1 MDDKAFPPEEVGIDG
16 KLLIPVEDNGAGS
29 PTARRQTRLQERES
43 AEEKGKEMTATLTRK
58 ALAVLMAIVL
68 ALGFV
73 ATPSGQALAV
83 GETGTLIVKGD
94 GLASGD
100 SSNRNNVYALQMFSA
115 EVNGASISYTLNDQ
129 FKTFFR
135 NKVDSCFGKDGVA
148 LSEAAYA
155 YVAALGKNDGTQV
168 TGFAKM
174 AADYVVENRGSF
186 STGLKTATVAAGK
199 NGEKDTATFSDLE
212 FGYYLVLPFGSSST
226 TRGTYAILDSVLS
239 SDSATEINLKSEY
252 PTVDKTIIE
261 NPTENTGNLG
271 IAVDGTWDN
280 VHQME
285 IESLD
290 AVPQNVS
297 IDETSGG
304 KGSSAAV
311 GDTVTFEIT
320 SAVPDMSQ
328 YDEYTFIVTDTLS
341 KGLSLLNSVGDPNIV
356 VTVDGKK
363 LVEGDN
369 KYSFHPSAILHED
382 GTTTLTV
389 DLSDFLTRNKDSF
402 TAGDKIVIRYQ
413 AKVNEDAVIATDPN
427 TNSAKVEYSNDPN
440 KETTGTSTSTETHT
454 YTFGFTINKENEQQQ
469 ALANAQFKIY
479 KDDGDIAFDGTKD
492 DALTFAQK
500 ATSDNIVHYMLDDN
514 QEGEATVI
522 TTDDTNDF
530 MVCGLGEGTYW
541 VEEVAAPTDYN
552 KLSGPIKVTI
562 SAEFNTDGTLKSHT
576 INVYNPDGTPITGGG
591 APSHENDHLITIVN
605 KSGAELPSTGGMGT
619 VIFTV
624 VGVAVVIGGV
634 AWILLRRRSND
645 TRTK

>member
-1 MDDKAFPPEEVGIDG
+1 
-16 KLLIPVEDNGAGS
+16 
-29 PTARRQTRLQERES
+29 
-43 AEEKGKEMTATLTRK
+43 
-58 ALAVLMAIVL
+58 MAIVL

-83 GETGTLIVKGD
+83 GETGTLVVKGD
-94 GLASGD
+94 GIASGD
-100 SSNRNNVYALQMFSA
+100 SSNPNNVYALQMFSA
-115 EVNGASISYTLNDQ
+115 EVNGDSISYKLNEQ
-129 FKTFFR
+129 FKAFFQSE
-135 NKVDSCFGKDGVA
+135 VSGCSGKDGVA
-148 LSEAAYA
+148 LSEAAYS
-155 YVAALGKNDGTQV
+155 YVSALGASDSAVV
-168 TGFAKM
+168 TGFAKK
-174 AADYVVENRGSF
+174 AADYVVENWSNF
-186 STGLKTATVAAGK
+186 SAALKTATVQAGS
-199 NGEKDTATFSDLE
+199 NGQQDTATFSDLE

-261 NPTENTGNLG
+261 NPTGNEGNLG

-341 KGLSLLNSVGDPNIV
+341 KGLSLLNSVDDPNIV

-369 KYSFHPSAILHED
+369 KYSFHPSAISHED

-440 KETTGTSTSTETHT
+440 GDGTGTSTTTETHT
-454 YTFGFTINKENEQQQ
+454 YTFGFTINKVDDENQP
-469 ALANAQFKIY
+469 LADADFKVY
-479 KDDGDIAFDGTKD
+479 KDDGDGQFNAADSALTLVRKDGT
-492 DALTFAQK
+492 
-500 ATSDNIVHYMLDDN
+500 SNPIRYMLAETQNDP
-514 QEGEATVI
+514 TII
-522 TTDDTNDF
+522 TTTTDKF

-541 VEEVAAPTDYN
+541 IEEVNAPEGYN
-552 KLSGPIKVTI
+552 KLSGPMKVTI
-562 SAEFNTDGTLKSHT
+562 AADFNEDGTIKSHT
-576 INVYNPDGTPITGGG
+576 INVYNPDGTPITGEG
-591 APSHENDHLITIVN
+591 APSHENDHRITIVN